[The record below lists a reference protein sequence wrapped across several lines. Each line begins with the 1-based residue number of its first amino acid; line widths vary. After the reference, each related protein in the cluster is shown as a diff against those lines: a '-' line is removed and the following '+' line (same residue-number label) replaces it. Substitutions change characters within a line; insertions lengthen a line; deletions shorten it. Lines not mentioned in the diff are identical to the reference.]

1 MYCALLRTAGVAAL
15 AAVAIAYTLAPSRS
29 HRPLDPY
36 EPIAADGSM
45 VAGRAAT
52 IYDTNPLLR
61 ARSSVASDDPAD
73 FERIIK
79 IEHPFIA
86 HDRSPFTRLLGRLDW
101 SLCQGSDRQLLMMAV
116 RSYYE
121 ERGRL
126 LAEFSHRGPR
136 AKSAMDREYS
146 TPADREIDDY
156 VRHALQYGILQK
168 SDFPARTYPDFA
180 RTFADVQQLGNGCTA
195 PGR

>member
-1 MYCALLRTAGVAAL
+1 
-15 AAVAIAYTLAPSRS
+15 
-29 HRPLDPY
+29 
-36 EPIAADGSM
+36 
-45 VAGRAAT
+45 
-52 IYDTNPLLR
+52 
-61 ARSSVASDDPAD
+61 
-73 FERIIK
+73 
-79 IEHPFIA
+79 
-86 HDRSPFTRLLGRLDW
+86 
-101 SLCQGSDRQLLMMAV
+101 MMAV